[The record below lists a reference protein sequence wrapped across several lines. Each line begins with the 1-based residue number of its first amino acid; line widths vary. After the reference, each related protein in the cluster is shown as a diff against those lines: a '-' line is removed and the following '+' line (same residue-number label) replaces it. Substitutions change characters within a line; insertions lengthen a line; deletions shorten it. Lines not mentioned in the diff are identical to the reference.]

1 MKLTVFAATGG
12 IGQHVLEQAIA
23 AGHDVTAAVR
33 NPEKLPKSEQG
44 QIRIVTVD
52 LAAPDPA
59 ALESAVDGA
68 DAVLSGLGPRTKTEV
83 GIVSEGTQVIV
94 DAMKAA
100 DVRRLV
106 VVSGAGVSTV
116 PTPGRPNPPKR
127 EPGAGF
133 LNRYVFTPLARRL
146 LGQHYTDVALMEDCL
161 RDSGLDWT
169 AVRPPL
175 LTDKPLTGN
184 YRTAYGHNVP
194 RGFRLSRADA
204 AQFML
209 RVIDQPGTIDQAI
222 AVAY

>member
-1 MKLTVFAATGG
+1 MNLTIFAATGG
-12 IGQHVLEQAIA
+12 IGQHMLDQAVA
-23 AGHDVTAAVR
+23 AGHDVTAVVR
-33 NPEKLPKSEQG
+33 TPEKLSECG
-44 QIRIVTVD
+44 QVGVVTAD

-59 ALESAVDGA
+59 ALKSAVEGT
-68 DAVLSGLGPRTKTEV
+68 DAVLSGLGPRTKAEV
-83 GIVSEGTQVIV
+83 GIVSDGTQVIV
-94 DAMKAA
+94 DAMKTTE
-100 DVRRLV
+100 VRRLV

-133 LNRYVFTPLARRL
+133 LNRYVFTPLAKRL
-146 LGQHYTDVALMEDCL
+146 LGQHYIDVALMEDIL

-194 RGFRLSRADA
+194 RGFRLGRADA

-209 RVIDQPGTIDQAI
+209 QVIDHPETIKQAI

>member
-1 MKLTVFAATGG
+1 MKLTIFAATGG
-12 IGQHVLEQAIA
+12 IGQHMLEQAIA
-23 AGHDVTAAVR
+23 AGHDVTVCVR
-33 NPEKLPKSEQG
+33 NPKKLPGQEQV
-44 QIRIVTVD
+44 RIVTAD
-52 LAAPDPA
+52 LATPDPER
-59 ALESAVDGA
+59 LKSAIDGA
-68 DAVLSGLGPRTKTEV
+68 DAVLSGLGPRTTAEF
-83 GIVSEGTQVIV
+83 GIASQGTQAIV
-94 DAMKAA
+94 DAMKVV

-106 VVSGAGVSTV
+106 VVSGAGVSIV

-133 LNRYVFTPLARRL
+133 LNRYVFTPLARL
-146 LGQHYTDVALMEDCL
+146 VLGQHFIDVALMEDVL

-175 LTDKPLTGN
+175 LTDKLPTGN

-194 RGFRLSRADA
+194 RGFRLARADA

-209 RVIDQPGTIDQAI
+209 RVLDNPKTIKQAI